1 MRLHL
6 SLISLFFLLLSFI
19 FVADGNTSTPRKN
32 GQQLADPEDLT
43 FMLSPNPVRR
53 GCVLQVNQVVDLV
66 ILDLRGQE
74 IQRFPGFSGGSL
86 DLKDLEEGIY
96 FLQLITPNVVRTQR
110 LVKVEERN

>member
-1 MRLHL
+1 MRLYL
-6 SLISLFFLLLSFI
+6 SLISLFLLLFT
-19 FVADGNTSTPRKN
+19 FVFDADGNTTVPTKGHIN
-32 GQQLADPEDLT
+32 QGDPEDLS

-53 GCVLQVNQVVDLV
+53 GCVLQVNQTVDLV

-74 IQRFPGFSGGSL
+74 IQRIPGFSGGSL

>member
-1 MRLHL
+1 
-6 SLISLFFLLLSFI
+6 
-19 FVADGNTSTPRKN
+19 
-32 GQQLADPEDLT
+32 
-43 FMLSPNPVRR
+43 
-53 GCVLQVNQVVDLV
+53 V

-74 IQRFPGFSGGSL
+74 IQRILGFSGGSL